1 MDRDERMEKLEK
13 ENELFKKANEII
25 AKQRDDRDADI
36 ATLEGRIEELEQ
48 KLEKETAQRI
58 YNFNKAIEWK
68 EKHRA
73 LKKEASAIMNI
84 GFEGIKRWGIVAGYE
99 RPFEKEAEKFFNLF
113 LDQADRFINEDKNE
127 STGNQEGSNEQ
138 DL

>member
-1 MDRDERMEKLEK
+1 MDGK
-13 ENELFKKANEII
+13 
-25 AKQRDDRDADI
+25 DADI
-36 ATLEGRIEELEQ
+36 ATLETRIEELEQ
-48 KLEKETAQRI
+48 RLEKETAQRI

-113 LDQADRFINEDKNE
+113 LDQVDRFLNEDKNE
-127 STGNQEGSNEQ
+127 NTGNQEGRIEQ